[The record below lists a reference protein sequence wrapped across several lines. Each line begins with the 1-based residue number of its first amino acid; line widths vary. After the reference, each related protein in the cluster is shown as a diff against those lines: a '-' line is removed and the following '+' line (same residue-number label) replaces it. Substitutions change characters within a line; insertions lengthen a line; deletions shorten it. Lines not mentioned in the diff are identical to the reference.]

1 MIDPQN
7 VEAYRRAL
15 DDAATGLERTV
26 IGGSC
31 ADIEAYRDLTG
42 QLAGLA
48 KARTIFDEMISR
60 QNEGHR

>member
-15 DDAATGLERTV
+15 DEAAAGIEHTV
-26 IGGSC
+26 IRGTC

-48 KARTIFDEMISR
+48 KARTIFDEMVSR

>member
-15 DDAATGLERTV
+15 DEAAAGLERTV
-26 IGGSC
+26 VGGSC

-42 QLAGLA
+42 QIAGFV
-48 KARTIFDEMISR
+48 KARAIFDEMVSR